1 MAEPNLKFKGVQ
13 HRSNLVLGL
22 RTRWCWDGLLHS
34 QKIIIGKCDLQL
46 LCATWTREWQRWR
59 GGCIVASRLLSRLL
73 LLSLCP
79 KNQSKPPSLSTVP
92 KRKPPPQS
100 CPKTSPDSF
109 SQSLFLSLF
118 LLLFHPLCF
127 SESSLKDLALKR
139 NTWEFPPKP
148 VPYFLVGKLVG
159 REMNSYEERES

>member
-1 MAEPNLKFKGVQ
+1 MDE
-13 HRSNLVLGL
+13 LVL
-22 RTRWCWDGLLHS
+22 RWVAAFPKDYNWWMWSATTVCYMDSRMATLKRWLHCCFSPPLSASFALSMSKKPVQTSLALHS
-34 QKIIIGKCDLQL
+34 FQKK
-46 LCATWTREWQRWR
+46 T
-59 GGCIVASRLLSRLL
+59 
-73 LLSLCP
+73 
-79 KNQSKPPSLSTVP
+79 
-92 KRKPPPQS
+92 PQS
-100 CPKTSPDSF
+100 CPKTSPNSF